1 MYNTEVLKSNLHN
14 CNDAYIL
21 VRDDITSIGDNGIW
35 SSFKHC
41 GPFTKRT
48 TKVYGTAM
56 NDVEDLNLVIP
67 IYNFLE
73 HDSTYSDTTGSF
85 WFCCKSE
92 ATNFNNDDA
101 NAMFLNPPSIKS
113 K

>member
-1 MYNTEVLKSNLHN
+1 MYNTEVLKSNFHN
-14 CNDAYIL
+14 CNDASIL
-21 VRDDITSIGDNGIW
+21 VRDDITCIGDNGIR

-56 NDVEDLNLVIP
+56 NDVEDLNLVIR

-73 HDSTYSDTTGSF
+73 HGSTYCDTTCSF
-85 WFCCKSE
+85 WFYSKSE
-92 ATNFNNDDA
+92 ATIFNNNDA
-101 NAMFLNPPSIKS
+101 NVMLLNPPSIKS

>member
-1 MYNTEVLKSNLHN
+1 MLKSNFHN
-14 CNDAYIL
+14 CNDASIL
-21 VRDDITSIGDNGIW
+21 VRDDITCIGDNGIR

-56 NDVEDLNLVIP
+56 NDVEDLNLVIR

-73 HDSTYSDTTGSF
+73 HGSTFVTLHVVFGFTL
-85 WFCCKSE
+85 KVKQ
-92 ATNFNNDDA
+92 
-101 NAMFLNPPSIKS
+101 LISIITMQMS
-113 K
+113 CF